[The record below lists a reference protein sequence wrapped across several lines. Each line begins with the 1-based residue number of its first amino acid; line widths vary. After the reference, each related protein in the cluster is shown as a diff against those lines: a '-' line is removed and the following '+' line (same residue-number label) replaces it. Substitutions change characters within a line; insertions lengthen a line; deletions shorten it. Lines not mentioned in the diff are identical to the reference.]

1 MTLLNFCPYKEFG
14 VIKSCH
20 EILIIHERNDV
31 FDCPY
36 KEFDIIKSSQT
47 KKVQ

>member
-1 MTLLNFCPYKEFG
+1 MFIQGFRNNVLNFCPYKEFG

-31 FDCPY
+31 L
-36 KEFDIIKSSQT
+36 IVGIKNLCY
-47 KKVQ
+47 